1 MAWKLKVFND
11 SEIKIRCNVLQPDN
25 FDDLKPRTGVSFTAE
40 TGREGLQV
48 TMVQVVQKSP
58 AHQQLTDEGEESIS
72 PFGYQRKKN
81 QASALDEGGKM
92 FAFIQNSAEQHMK
105 TLLAD
110 ADIQINGSRP
120 WDLFLH
126 NDKLFD
132 RVAAY
137 GSLGLGEAYMD
148 GWWDCEEMDTFF
160 FKLLSAKVDQKIK
173 TSPVV
178 IANVIKSTLF
188 NRQNSRKAYE
198 VGEKHYD
205 AGNDLFSCMLDSR
218 MTYSCGFWE
227 GAADLEEAQEKK
239 LDMICRK
246 LMLQPGMKLLDIGCG
261 WGSLVQYAAEQ
272 YGVEAVGLTISK
284 EQASLAGKQCESL
297 PVEIRLQD
305 YREVEGEF
313 DAVVSVGMFEHV
325 GYKNYQ
331 TFMDVVRSCLK
342 EEGLFLLHTIAS
354 NNSMRNCDIW
364 FDKYIFPN
372 GMLPSI
378 RQLGDAMEDRFV
390 MEDWHNIGAD
400 YDATLCAWYNNF
412 KVCWPDLSRNYS
424 ERFYR
429 MWRYYLLSLAG
440 GFRARSMQ
448 VWQVVM
454 SPEGIVGG
462 YPSNRWAEDHST
474 LQPTRIAA

>member
-1 MAWKLKVFND
+1 ML
-11 SEIKIRCNVLQPDN
+11 
-25 FDDLKPRTGVSFTAE
+25 
-40 TGREGLQV
+40 
-48 TMVQVVQKSP
+48 
-58 AHQQLTDEGEESIS
+58 
-72 PFGYQRKKN
+72 
-81 QASALDEGGKM
+81 
-92 FAFIQNSAEQHMK
+92 AFIQNTTEK
-105 TLLAD
+105 YIEKLLVD

-120 WDLFLH
+120 WDLILH
-126 NDKLFD
+126 NENLFD
-132 RVAAY
+132 RVALY

-160 FKLLSAKVDQKIK
+160 YKLLAAKIDRKVWK
-173 TSPVV
+173 SPPV
-178 IANVIKSTLF
+178 IANVIKSTIF

-205 AGNDLFSCMLDSR
+205 VGNDLFSCMLDSR

-227 GAADLEEAQEKK
+227 GAADLEEAQEQK
-239 LDMICRK
+239 LDLICRK

-261 WGSLVQYAAEQ
+261 WGSLVHYAAKN
-272 YGVEAVGLTISK
+272 YGVKAVGLTISK
-284 EQASLAGKQCESL
+284 EQATLAKKRCDSL

-305 YREVEGEF
+305 YRDVNGDF

-331 TFMDVVRSCLK
+331 TFMNVVRRCLRD
-342 EEGLFLLHTIAS
+342 EGLFLLHTIAS
-354 NNSMRNCDIW
+354 NNSRRNCDSW
-364 FDKYIFPN
+364 VDKYIFPN

-378 RQLGDAMEDRFV
+378 RQLGEAMEGKFV

-412 KVCWPDLSRNYS
+412 KKCWPDLSSQYS

-429 MWRYYLLSLAG
+429 MWRYYLLSVAG
-440 GFRARSMQ
+440 GFRARRMQ

-454 SPEGIVGG
+454 SPEGIIGG
-462 YPSNRWAEDHST
+462 YPVRRWVEDYRALYQTH
-474 LQPTRIAA
+474 LAA